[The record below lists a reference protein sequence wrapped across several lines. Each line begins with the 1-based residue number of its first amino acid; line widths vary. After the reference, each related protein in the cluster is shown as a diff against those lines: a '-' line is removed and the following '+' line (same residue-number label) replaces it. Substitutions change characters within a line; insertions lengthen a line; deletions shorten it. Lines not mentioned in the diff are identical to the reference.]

1 MEKPKLSNYLFT
13 GTTVPHIVELYAK
26 DLAVSESQID
36 IFHSSF
42 LVNYMSL
49 ITNNEFL
56 DRYVTIFRAM
66 YLAIISKFP
75 NVTIVFKGRIKS
87 LRRVEEKIN
96 RYIIKYVNEYYILH
110 DIFPNED
117 DVVKYLYRFRDL
129 MAFRI
134 IVSLPS
140 CHLKKFNNVED
151 LEMFKQ
157 EREIDYLRQIVNFV
171 YKFLTTNGLDAVIA
185 SQLVDVTSISTTK
198 NINNKIAKYLKDYI
212 QSPKPNG
219 YRAIHICF
227 SDRFFKS
234 ETGIPMFI
242 EFQFQTKSMNDFTS
256 FDSDHVSYEMNQKES
271 IKIKSYSFAK
281 EDLPEYILN
290 AQERLNDLYCLNLEQ
305 LNIDLFSCRY
315 INGVPKFND
324 YSGFYVPRSI
334 LSYEHISK
342 EQH

>member
-1 MEKPKLSNYLFT
+1 MEKISNYLYT

-36 IFHSSF
+36 IFHSNF
-42 LVNYMSL
+42 LFNYMSL

-56 DRYVTIFRAM
+56 DRYVAIFRAM
-66 YLAIISKFP
+66 YLAIIAKFP

-87 LRRVEEKIN
+87 LRRVEEKFN
-96 RYIIKYVNEYYILH
+96 RYIIKHVNEYYILH
-110 DIFPNED
+110 DSFPNED
-117 DVVKYLYRFRDL
+117 DIIKYLYRFRDL

-140 CHLKKFNNVED
+140 CHLKKFNNIED
-151 LEMFKQ
+151 LEMQKQ
-157 EREIDYLRQIVNFV
+157 EKEIENLRQIVNFV
-171 YKFLTTNGLDAVIA
+171 YKFLTSNGLDAVIA
-185 SQLVDVTSISTTK
+185 SQLIDVTCISEGK
-198 NINNKIAKYLKDYI
+198 NINSKISKYLKDYI

-256 FDSDHVSYEMNQKES
+256 FDSDHVSYELNQKES
-271 IKIKSYSFAK
+271 IKSYAFVKEDK
-281 EDLPEYILN
+281 EDLPDYIIN
-290 AQERLNDLYCLNLEQ
+290 AQERLDDLYNLNLEQ
-305 LNIDLFSCRY
+305 LNIDLFACRY